1 MSISAIHFSSYLW
14 VSSAPAT
21 PSQLPHCRQHGGS
34 VLLCSPVPTSKA
46 PRFRL
51 VALFSPLPIATRHP
65 HCTRLLHYRQNLQER
80 VSLTPTASSLLLSL
94 LLLCLTHFF
103 HGSPRHPSNSPTTS
117 SPDRTHRFRRTGR
130 GLQGKSSRGYA
141 VYAHFGSFGSAI
153 LSSGLDSLL
162 SAQRGYLKR
171 CSIGPDCPAC
181 VREFSKSGPAQQVGA
196 LLGSGVSTACRCV
209 GAGDISSSRS
219 SGSRIHRGF
228 ESPLP
233 FAGTHA
239 AAHPDTLQW

>member
-1 MSISAIHFSSYLW
+1 M
-14 VSSAPAT
+14 
-21 PSQLPHCRQHGGS
+21 
-34 VLLCSPVPTSKA
+34 CSPVPTSKA

-65 HCTRLLHYRQNLQER
+65 HCTRLLHYRRNLEER
-80 VSLTPTASSLLLSL
+80 VSLTPTASSLLLS
-94 LLLCLTHFF
+94 LCLTHFF

-117 SPDRTHRFRRTGR
+117 SPDRTHRLRCTGR

-141 VYAHFGSFGSAI
+141 VYAHFGCFGSAI

-162 SAQRGYLKR
+162 SVQRGYLER

-196 LLGSGVSTACRCV
+196 CWVRVYRQLVVVWGLVTPPVAAALVAASTEA
-209 GAGDISSSRS
+209 SSRPCPLQS
-219 SGSRIHRGF
+219 HM
-228 ESPLP
+228 PLP
-233 FAGTHA
+233 LPTRCSGDRTEAAGLKQQRILLLSLPRLPNLPEA
-239 AAHPDTLQW
+239 SIC